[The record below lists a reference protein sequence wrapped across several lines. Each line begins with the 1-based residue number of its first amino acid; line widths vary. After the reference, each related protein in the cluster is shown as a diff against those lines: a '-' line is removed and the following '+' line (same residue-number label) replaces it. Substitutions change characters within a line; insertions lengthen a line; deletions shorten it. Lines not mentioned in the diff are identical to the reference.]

1 MNFSQW
7 VGSSQKGRKVS
18 TRQLEI
24 HSAELG
30 TIWRARL
37 LVNHRSSAG
46 ISRPPTFCPAAGLE
60 ETGGCRGRP
69 AGVVLDRDSAARS
82 GICFEALL
90 VLAAAAVMTVRLL

>member
-46 ISRPPTFCPAAGLE
+46 ISRPPTFAQQPGWRRQAAAGVGRLE
-60 ETGGCRGRP
+60 LCWIVTRP
-69 AGVVLDRDSAARS
+69 AGLV
-82 GICFEALL
+82 FALKL
-90 VLAAAAVMTVRLL
+90 CWCWLRQLS